1 MRDYEDEMK
10 DMSYGGFGVFMAFL
24 GGAITGA
31 ATALLFAPK
40 AGNETRQ
47 QLKHIASRA
56 KERVKRVP
64 DQLREA
70 GGQLREQATSAYE
83 GAVEGT
89 SGSTRH

>member
-1 MRDYEDEMK
+1 MRDYEDEIK
-10 DMSYGGFGVFMAFL
+10 DASYGGFGVFMAFL
-24 GGAITGA
+24 GGAVTGA

-47 QLKHIASRA
+47 QIKHIASRA
-56 KERVKRVP
+56 KDRVKRVP

-83 GAVEGT
+83 NVVEST
-89 SGSTRH
+89 GSTRH